1 MLYIPGTQMTNS
13 IRDILCGDIMSG
25 LLRLIEAVML
35 AIAIALGFAT
45 SIMGLNLFFIKIL
58 FLWQM

>member
-13 IRDILCGDIMSG
+13 LRDIMCGDIMSG

-45 SIMGLNLFFIKIL
+45 SIVGLNLFFH
-58 FLWQM
+58 